1 MWVFFY
7 RPAWTGLK
15 RILEM
20 FTVNDIIYAPEHEG
34 VESLVGKKVFFGYRI
49 KELLEEANSNS
60 DSYKGV
66 LKEVTNK
73 GFLIEGFSSEWE
85 MIIPAPENKPR
96 PFKSLEEFS
105 DSYARIYDGI
115 GISDQL
121 KLRGGYWLECA
132 RSDGEF
138 DLVVKMDI
146 SGLSLDGVFYD
157 WKEIF
162 SLYRMP
168 DGSVCGMED

>member
-1 MWVFFY
+1 MY
-7 RPAWTGLK
+7 
-15 RILEM
+15 
-20 FTVNDIIYAPEHEG
+20 TVNDVIYDPEHEG

-96 PFKSLEEFS
+96 PFKSLEEFL
-105 DSYARIYDGI
+105 DSYTRIYDGM
-115 GISDQL
+115 GIYDQL
-121 KLRGGYWLECA
+121 KLRGGYWLKFA
-132 RSDGEF
+132 VSDGDF
-138 DLVVKMDI
+138 TLATRMDK
-146 SGLSLDGVFYD
+146 SGLSLGGILYD
-157 WKEIF
+157 WKGIF